1 MTCSATADCAAFLD
15 QGRPSCG
22 LSSVGPVSGR
32 FAQHTLCRTSHKGF
46 GRQLLFASQV
56 ECSLIAVPEC
66 LVKAG
71 EDADVHGVG
80 VQCMDSAQWRTYG
93 RTIET
98 VSISF
103 DGWGWAWGKVSNV
116 C

>member
-1 MTCSATADCAAFLD
+1 MVACSATADCAA
-15 QGRPSCG
+15 SCA

-32 FAQHTLCRTSHKGF
+32 FAQHTLCRKSHKEF

-71 EDADVHGVG
+71 ADADVHGGEDPV
-80 VQCMDSAQWRTYG
+80 YG
-93 RTIET
+93 LCQ
-98 VSISF
+98 VAVV
-103 DGWGWAWGKVSNV
+103 W
-116 C
+116 